1 MRSSIR
7 VITVSS
13 KGQIVIPEEFR
24 EELKLKKGSN
34 LVMIK
39 EGNTLFLKMER
50 DFKDEFSD
58 LLRISEKSLEDIWGS
73 EKEDIWNK
81 YLE

>member
-1 MRSSIR
+1 MKSGIR
-7 VITVSS
+7 VISVSS

-24 EELKLKKGSN
+24 EELNLKKGTH

-39 EGNTLFLKMER
+39 EGNTLFLKREK
-50 DFKDEFSD
+50 DVQDEFSD
-58 LLRISEKSLEDIWGS
+58 LLKISEKSLEDIWGS

>member
-1 MRSSIR
+1 MSGGIR
-7 VITVSS
+7 VVAVSS

-24 EELKLKKGSN
+24 EELSLKKGTH
-34 LVMIK
+34 LVIVK
-39 EGNTLFLKMER
+39 EGRTLFLKKEE
-50 DFKDEFSD
+50 DVKDEFAD
-58 LLRISEKSLEDIWGS
+58 LLKISEKSLEDIWGS

>member
-1 MRSSIR
+1 MSGWIR
-7 VITVSS
+7 VVVVSS

-24 EELKLKKGSN
+24 EELNLKKGAR

-39 EGNTLFLKMER
+39 EGLTLFLKREK
-50 DFKDEFSD
+50 DVKDEFSD
-58 LLRISEKSLEDIWGS
+58 LLKISEKSLEDIWGS
-73 EKEDIWNK
+73 EREDIWNK

>member
-1 MRSSIR
+1 MKGGIR
-7 VITVSS
+7 VISVSS

-24 EELKLKKGSN
+24 EELNLKKGSN

-39 EGNTLFLKMER
+39 EGNTLFLKREG
-50 DFKDEFSD
+50 DVKDEFSD
-58 LLRISEKSLEDIWGS
+58 LLKISEKSLEDIWGS
-73 EKEDIWNK
+73 RKEDIWNK

>member
-1 MRSSIR
+1 MSNGIR
-7 VITVSS
+7 VVAVSS

-24 EELKLKKGSN
+24 EELSLKKGTR
-34 LVMIK
+34 LVIVK
-39 EGNTLFLKMER
+39 EGRTLFLKREE
-50 DFKDEFSD
+50 DLKDEFAD
-58 LLRISEKSLEDIWGS
+58 LLKISEKSLEDIWGS

>member
-1 MRSSIR
+1 MSGGIR
-7 VITVSS
+7 VISVSS

-24 EELKLKKGSN
+24 KELNLKKGTH

-39 EGNTLFLKMER
+39 EGSTLFLKREK
-50 DFKDEFSD
+50 DVKDEFFD
-58 LLRISEKSLEDIWGS
+58 LLKISEKSLEDIWGS

>member
-1 MRSSIR
+1 MGSGIR
-7 VITVSS
+7 VVAVSS

-24 EELKLKKGSN
+24 EELNLKKGTHQ
-34 LVMIK
+34 VMIK
-39 EGNTLFLKMER
+39 EGSTLFLKREE
-50 DFKDEFSD
+50 DVKDEFSD
-58 LLRISEKSLEDIWGS
+58 LLKISEKSLEDIWGS

>member
-1 MRSSIR
+1 MSGGIR
-7 VITVSS
+7 VVAVSS

-24 EELKLKKGSN
+24 EELNLRKGSH

-39 EGNTLFLKMER
+39 EGSTLFLRREA
-50 DFKDEFSD
+50 DVKDEFAD
-58 LLRISEKSLEDIWGS
+58 LLKISEKSLEDIWGS

>member
-1 MRSSIR
+1 MSGGIR
-7 VITVSS
+7 VVAVSS

-24 EELKLKKGSN
+24 EELNLKKGTH
-34 LVMIK
+34 LMMIK
-39 EGNTLFLKMER
+39 EGSTLFLKREK
-50 DFKDEFSD
+50 DVKDEFSD
-58 LLRISEKSLEDIWGS
+58 LLKISEKSLEDIWGS

>member
-1 MRSSIR
+1 MSGGIR
-7 VITVSS
+7 VVAVSS

-24 EELKLKKGSN
+24 EELNLKKGTH

-39 EGNTLFLKMER
+39 EGSTLFLKREK
-50 DFKDEFSD
+50 DVKDEFSD
-58 LLRISEKSLEDIWGS
+58 LLKISEKSLEDIWGS

>member
-1 MRSSIR
+1 MKSAIKL
-7 VITVSS
+7 ITVSS

-24 EELKLKKGSN
+24 DDLMLKKGAH

-39 EGNTLFLKMER
+39 EGDTLFLKKEKAV
-50 DFKDEFSD
+50 KDEFSD
-58 LLRISEKSLEDIWGS
+58 LLKLADKSIKDVWGS
-73 EKEDIWNK
+73 KKDDIWNK

>member
-7 VITVSS
+7 VIAVSS

>member
-1 MRSSIR
+1 MKSGIR

-13 KGQIVIPEEFR
+13 KGQVVIPEEFR
-24 EELKLKKGSN
+24 EELNLKKGAR

-39 EGNTLFLKMER
+39 EGLTLFLKREK
-50 DFKDEFSD
+50 DVKDEFSD
-58 LLRISEKSLEDIWGS
+58 LLKISEKSLEDIWGS
-73 EKEDIWNK
+73 EREDIWNK

>member
-1 MRSSIR
+1 MSSSVK
-7 VITVSS
+7 VISVSS

-24 EELKLKKGSN
+24 DDLKLRKGSH

-39 EGNTLFLKMER
+39 EGDTLFLKKEESVR
-50 DFKDEFSD
+50 DEFAG
-58 LLRISEKSLEDIWGS
+58 LLKLSEKSLKDVWGS
-73 EKEDIWNK
+73 KKDDIWNN

>member
-1 MRSSIR
+1 MTGGIR
-7 VITVSS
+7 VVAVSS

-24 EELKLKKGSN
+24 EELNIKKGTH

-39 EGNTLFLKMER
+39 EGSTLYLRREA
-50 DFKDEFSD
+50 DVKDEFAD
-58 LLRISEKSLEDIWGS
+58 LLKISEKSLYDVWGGK
-73 EKEDIWNK
+73 KEDVWNK